1 MELHHLGIE
10 ETFKILKIFI
20 NTISTGHAFYSIHD
34 HNYLLTISSFLFTI
48 DSMQKKIVLDISN
61 CVCIRS
67 YDIINISRIS
77 FF

>member
-48 DSMQKKIVLDISN
+48 DPMQKNS
-61 CVCIRS
+61 S
-67 YDIINISRIS
+67 
-77 FF
+77 